1 MNQEEIDLELQQKEA
16 DKQEILRIHR
26 IISPTGGDMQSIYN
40 LYKKYVDPTA
50 RPYSTN
56 GCQTCGN
63 SIVNYW
69 RGLTAWYRDNQN
81 KF

>member
-1 MNQEEIDLELQQKEA
+1 MKKEEIELQQKEA
-16 DKQEILRIHR
+16 DKQEILRLHR
-26 IISPTGGDMQSIYN
+26 VISPNSGDMSSIYN

-69 RGLTAWYRDNQN
+69 RGLVAWYRDNQN

>member
-1 MNQEEIDLELQQKEA
+1 MTKEEQLASGERDT
-16 DKQEILRIHR
+16 DRNEIIRLHR
-26 IISPTGGDMQSIYN
+26 IVSPTGGDMDSIYR

-50 RPYSTN
+50 RQYNTN

-69 RGLTAWYRDNQN
+69 RKLCEWWRYNS
-81 KF
+81 F